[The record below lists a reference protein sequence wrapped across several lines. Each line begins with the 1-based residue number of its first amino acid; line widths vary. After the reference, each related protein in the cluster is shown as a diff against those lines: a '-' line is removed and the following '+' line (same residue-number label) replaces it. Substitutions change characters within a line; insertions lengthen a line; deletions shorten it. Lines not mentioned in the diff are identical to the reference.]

1 MERQQSF
8 NFLSMRY
15 IDEINRGEAV
25 LRYLWLMR
33 DELSKISGEIN
44 ELSLK
49 LKAKGLI
56 NEERGLMAKQG
67 LSPDRK

>member
-1 MERQQSF
+1 
-8 NFLSMRY
+8 MRY

-25 LRYLWLMR
+25 LRYLCLMR
-33 DELSKISGEIN
+33 DELSKISSEIN

-56 NEERGLMAKQG
+56 KKERGLTAKQG
-67 LSPDRK
+67 VSPDRK